1 MKALQYEASMP
12 TMPAEIDE
20 QRAYINRTG
29 SLPEGEC
36 SLPVTMCYV
45 LYLLKHKRSTDA
57 AMLIDTLNY
66 SPDTDIPLIS
76 KAWLWLARMCIY
88 IAKKDFTMATGAA
101 EQSLQALDAIA
112 VKRGEDFLAILAA
125 ILYNLAFMHNSSGEN
140 VRAAKELAKAQ
151 KLYERLVK
159 KNERRF
165 ATMLTYAVEAST
177 VIFSSRTKQMEVF
190 SHYQEL
196 SEQYSALASEGNRE
210 ALRSLMETLTKEAD
224 LMMQMGNSRDA
235 AKYYSKALRCHKR
248 LGAPMDNDG
257 LHLSIA
263 LARALMRKSDRRD
276 AAEQLLLTLQPVAQ
290 SLGAKDAA
298 KEIDDLLKAKNRN
311 NSIMSL
317 LKGIF

>member
-1 MKALQYEASMP
+1 MRALQYEASMP

-20 QRAYINRTG
+20 QRAHINRTG

-36 SLPVTMCYV
+36 GLQVKMCYV
-45 LYLLKHKRSTDA
+45 LYLLKHRRNTDA

-66 SPDTDIPLIS
+66 SPDIDMPLIG
-76 KAWLWLARMCIY
+76 KAWLWLARMSIY
-88 IAKKDFTMATGAA
+88 IAKKDFTLAIGAA

-125 ILYNLAFMHNSSGEN
+125 ILYNLASIHNSTGEN
-140 VRAAKELAKAQ
+140 VRAAKELSKAQ

-159 KNERRF
+159 KNEHRF
-165 ATMLTYAVEAST
+165 ASMLTYAVEAST

-248 LGAPMDNDG
+248 LGAPMDKDG

-263 LARALMRKSDRRD
+263 LARALMQKSDRRD
-276 AAEQLLLTLQPVAQ
+276 TAEQLLLTLQPVAQ
-290 SLGAKDAA
+290 NLGAKDAA
-298 KEIDDLLKAKNRN
+298 KEIEDLLKAKNRN
-311 NSIMSL
+311 LSIMSL